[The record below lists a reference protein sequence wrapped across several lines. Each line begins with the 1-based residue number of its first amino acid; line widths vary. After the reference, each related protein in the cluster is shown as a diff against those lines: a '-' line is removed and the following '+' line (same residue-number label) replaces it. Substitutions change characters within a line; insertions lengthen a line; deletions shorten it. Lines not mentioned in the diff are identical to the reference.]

1 MDFLPKTSS
10 SPSSTGHRIVV
21 RSADAAE
28 SIIREAR
35 AALGQACEPC
45 ARRPTLLGLL
55 ANEEPSTL
63 AYVKFTR
70 KVFQANGFQ
79 FSLQSTTGLSLER
92 QIEEANMNDAIDG
105 ILVYYPARHDGA
117 MTDRYYQRLVA
128 PDKDVEGLCSEHMQ
142 AFYHEYLQLGPGLHH
157 QAILPCTALAV
168 CRLLE
173 SSGVY
178 SSTSWGER
186 LSRKTITVINRSNVV
201 GKPLAALLVSEGATV
216 FSVDPTG
223 VAQVLKQRIG
233 RGGRRYQVTDLPG
246 ADLEACLR
254 VSDVILSGVYD
265 RSFQIPTELV
275 KVGAACVDFSS
286 VENFEKSAITLRAS
300 MYAYSIGQVV
310 VAALFENF
318 TRLLLNKERLGCRCK
333 DDLCRWALA
342 AGGSDNDVRFSG
354 RDENVTECCAS
365 RPGEQEQTG

>member
-1 MDFLPKTSS
+1 
-10 SPSSTGHRIVV
+10 
-21 RSADAAE
+21 
-28 SIIREAR
+28 
-35 AALGQACEPC
+35 
-45 ARRPTLLGLL
+45 
-55 ANEEPSTL
+55 
-63 AYVKFTR
+63 
-70 KVFQANGFQ
+70 
-79 FSLQSTTGLSLER
+79 
-92 QIEEANMNDAIDG
+92 
-105 ILVYYPARHDGA
+105 
-117 MTDRYYQRLVA
+117 
-128 PDKDVEGLCSEHMQ
+128 
-142 AFYHEYLQLGPGLHH
+142 
-157 QAILPCTALAV
+157 
-168 CRLLE
+168 LE

-216 FSVDPTG
+216 FSVDPAG
-223 VAQVLKQRIG
+223 AAQVLKQRIG

-246 ADLEACLR
+246 CDLEACLR

-286 VENFEKSAITLRAS
+286 VENFEKSTITLRAS

-318 TRLLLNKERLGCRCK
+318 TVSSEIQAHRRDPDMSQRLLLNKERLGCRCK